1 MKIIELDGE
10 NYYEVDTL
18 EYLGVEYLL
27 LSKEDDMKDICLRK
41 IVYENDEKRVSTL
54 DDEQEFDTVI
64 DLFIQRNKDIII

>member
-1 MKIIELDGE
+1 MKIIELAGE

-41 IVYENDEKRVSTL
+41 IVYENDEKRVSKL

>member
-18 EYLGVEYLL
+18 EYLGIEYLL

-41 IVYENDEKRVSTL
+41 IVYENGEKRVSKL